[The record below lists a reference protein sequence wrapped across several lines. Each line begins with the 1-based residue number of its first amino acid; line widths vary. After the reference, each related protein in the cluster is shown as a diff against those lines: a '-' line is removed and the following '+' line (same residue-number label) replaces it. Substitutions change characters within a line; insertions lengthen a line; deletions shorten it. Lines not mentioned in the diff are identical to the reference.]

1 MTTKV
6 FLNPCQYQ
14 QVLIKCRQAA
24 QQGRHNVILLL
35 AGE

>member
-6 FLNPCQYQ
+6 FLNHQ
-14 QVLIKCRQAA
+14 QVLIKCLQAA